1 MKKATYILILIV
13 SLVVATA
20 SCSKEDDPIVK
31 SLEEQYPAWVNLTW
45 VSTDGF
51 STSDTYP
58 RLEITI
64 VGDLVTVT
72 KKITVSTAIIGK
84 YTQANIS
91 GSTATFTDVYE
102 DYNGTGR
109 TLTCTNVDVESTQIT
124 LTCLGN
130 TYVLQIN

>member
-1 MKKATYILILIV
+1 MKKVAYLFTIV
-13 SLVVATA
+13 IAITLMSF
-20 SCSKEDDPIVK
+20 SCEKEDPIVPT
-31 SLEEQYPAWVNLTW
+31 LEEQYSDWSNLTW
-45 VSTDGF
+45 VSTDGV

-58 RLEITI
+58 KLEISI
-64 VGDLVTVT
+64 SGDLVTVT
-72 KKITVSTAIIGK
+72 KKLTVSTAIIGK

-102 DYNGTGR
+102 DYNGTGT
-109 TLTCTNVDVESTQIT
+109 TLTCTNVNVGSTQIT